1 MAHKYLR
8 VDVNDNS
15 PESIDSEPIDFHSDF
30 GIPRSR
36 TSLEAAGPEH
46 ASAHDELEDFVFVDL
61 HEVRRQQPDLGR
73 WGPERLREAVQR
85 RKNHLAGSRFV
96 LFRWPWLALNSEERH
111 DCQISAWLDSLIGD
125 NPGEGVLSGSVT
137 EIGVVQHCVGDE
149 PIICWAGSEPDAGLG
164 VLDAA
169 RAIETAA
176 LIMRGN
182 AYWKPSRYH
191 YILPSGEHTDRFVR
205 IGDALRTPHDA
216 YAMACWLTPCLTD
229 DVAIVSDTAGLNAL
243 LIQLEEILA
252 RAGSAASHTVV
263 LPEYEVSK
271 PAVRRLL
278 ERAATGS
285 TRRFLG
291 VQSVNS
297 TGSLR
302 ELLAGELARVSDGRL
317 GWTLDVLVDRSPVAV
332 AQLFSETEHS
342 QHSQIWLDL
351 SLREGQSKF
360 GSCSLCNASD
370 KPQPVHIN
378 PRNYREVVLPE
389 PSLAMPAIDY
399 AVEAQTFWTR
409 VSHTKGIA
417 IEARPHPGSL
427 EARGKH
433 QRLPVRPF
441 FELIAEPDG
450 LEEFVR
456 ERIASLRRSAASDR
470 NATDRWKFDDIGLV
484 VANQIDVVTAA
495 RPEFAGQG
503 DVDLNAS
510 ARIVL
515 GCLGIEDHVPL
526 LACTAGSQTDTS
538 NAEIAHHV
546 KRLNSDEAILLFSW
560 GAVTGLN
567 LRLLKMRVS
576 QALDA
581 TGASNPMR
589 GVVFHSRPAHPS
601 DWEATVNSFKPSRS
615 EPSRLGTLWTS
626 SFPWSSPLVDEYLLL
641 DRIDFDSIEISDDA
655 RTFLEERKRFL
666 RFPETYGGGEDDWS
680 PRFKNADAKI
690 GPGHVFWGMSVD
702 EVHQS
707 AVRGQSLYGNRLDP
721 MTAYAAIGSTINY
734 TRHSAGIASAPRW
747 IRFDMARIVHSYYD
761 AIIICSILRWLKPGE
776 ISWDSEPADAANAA
790 NAMRFLI
797 EQVEDSPEEKIIL
810 LPELLLADAQGKI
823 PDSGREVLRDTARSA
838 IQAVASQAGGAIGRG
853 ALEIGLALAERP

>member
-8 VDVNDNS
+8 VNVNDNS
-15 PESIDSEPIDFHSDF
+15 PESIDSEPVDFHSDF
-30 GIPRSR
+30 GIPRSEPLPP
-36 TSLEAAGPEH
+36 TTGPEP
-46 ASAHDELEDFVFVDL
+46 ASTNNELEDFVFVDL
-61 HEVRRQQPDLGR
+61 HEARRQQRDLGR
-73 WGPERLREAVQR
+73 WAHERLREAIQL
-85 RKNHLAGSRFV
+85 RKNHLAGSKLV
-96 LFRWPWLALNSEERH
+96 LFRWPWLALNSGGRH
-111 DCQISAWLDSLIGD
+111 DGQISAWLDSLIGD
-125 NPGEGVLSGSVT
+125 NPGEGVLSDSVT
-137 EIGVVQHCVGDE
+137 TIGVVQHCVGAE
-149 PIICWAGSEPDAGLG
+149 PITCWAGPEPDASLD

-169 RAIETAA
+169 RAVETAA
-176 LIMRGN
+176 LITRGN

-216 YAMACWLTPCLTD
+216 YAMACWLTPCLAD
-229 DVAIVSDTAGLNAL
+229 DVVIVSDTAGLNAL

-252 RAGSAASHTVV
+252 RAECAASHTVV

-278 ERAATGS
+278 ERAATGP
-285 TRRFLG
+285 TGRFLG
-291 VQSVNS
+291 MQSVNS

-317 GWTLDVLVDRSPVAV
+317 EWTLDVVVDRSPVAV
-332 AQLFSETEHS
+332 AQLFSQTEHS
-342 QHSQIWLDL
+342 EHSQIWLNL
-351 SLREGQSKF
+351 SSREGQSEF

-378 PRNYREVVLPE
+378 PRNYREVVLPS

-399 AVEAQTFWTR
+399 AVEAQAFWTR
-409 VSHTKGIA
+409 VSRKNGIA

-441 FELIAEPDG
+441 FELVAEPDG
-450 LEEFVR
+450 LEDFVR
-456 ERIASLRRSAASDR
+456 ERVARLRRSVASVRNASDR
-470 NATDRWKFDDIGLV
+470 WRFDDVGLV
-484 VANQIDVVTAA
+484 VANEIDVGTAA

-503 DVDLNAS
+503 DVDLGAS

-515 GCLGIEDHVPL
+515 GCLGIDEQVPL
-526 LACTAGSQTDTS
+526 VACAAGSGTDVS
-538 NAEIAHHV
+538 NAEITRHV
-546 KRLNSDEAILLFSW
+546 EQLDSDKAVLLFSW

-567 LRLLKMRVS
+567 LRLLKMQVS

-581 TGASNPMR
+581 TGAGNPMR

-615 EPSRLGTLWTS
+615 EPSRLETLWTS

-641 DRIDFDSIEISDDA
+641 DRVDFGSMDISDDA
-655 RTFLEERKRFL
+655 RTFLHERMRFL
-666 RFPETYGGGEDDWS
+666 RFPETYGGRPDDWS
-680 PRFKNADAKI
+680 PRFENADAKI
-690 GPGHVFWGMSVD
+690 GPGHVFWGMSID
-702 EVHQS
+702 EAHQS
-707 AVRGQSLYGNRLDP
+707 ELRGQSLYGNRLDP

-734 TRHSAGIASAPRW
+734 TRHSAGAASAPRW
-747 IRFDMARIVHSYYD
+747 VRFDMARIVHSYYD

-776 ISWDSEPADAANAA
+776 ISWESEPAGAANAA
-790 NAMRFLI
+790 NAMKFLI
-797 EQVEDSPEEKIIL
+797 EQVKNSPEERIIL

-838 IQAVASQAGGAIGRG
+838 MQTVASQAGGAIGRG

>member
-15 PESIDSEPIDFHSDF
+15 PESVNSEPVDFHSDF
-30 GIPRSR
+30 GIPQSGRSSHS
-36 TSLEAAGPEH
+36 TGPEP
-46 ASAHDELEDFVFVDL
+46 AGAGDELEDFAFVDL
-61 HEVRRQQPDLGR
+61 HETRRQQRDLGR
-73 WGPERLREAVQR
+73 WAPESLREAIQL
-85 RKNHLAGSRFV
+85 RKNHLAGSRLV
-96 LFRWPWLALNSEERH
+96 LFRWPWLALNSGERH
-111 DCQISAWLDSLIGD
+111 DSQILAWLDSMTGD
-125 NPGEGVLSGSVT
+125 NPGEGVLSDSVT
-137 EIGVVQHCVGDE
+137 TIGVVQHCVGDK
-149 PIICWAGSEPDAGLG
+149 PMTRWVGTEPDADLG
-164 VLDAA
+164 VLGAA
-169 RAIETAA
+169 RAVETAA
-176 LIMRGN
+176 LITKGD
-182 AYWKPSRYH
+182 AYWKPSKYH

-216 YAMACWLTPCLTD
+216 YVMACWLTPCLTD
-229 DVAIVSDTAGLNAL
+229 DVVIVSDTAGLNAL

-252 RAGSAASHTVV
+252 RAESAASSTVV
-263 LPEYEVSK
+263 LPEYEISK

-317 GWTLDVLVDRSPVAV
+317 EWTLDVVVDRSPVAV
-332 AQLFSETEHS
+332 AQLFSQTEHS
-342 QHSQIWLDL
+342 QHSQTWLDL
-351 SLREGQSKF
+351 SSREGQSEF

-370 KPQPVHIN
+370 KPQPIHIN
-378 PRNYREVVLPE
+378 PRNYREVVLPS
-389 PSLAMPAIDY
+389 PSLAMPATDY
-399 AVEAQTFWTR
+399 AVEAQAFWTR
-409 VSHTKGIA
+409 VSRKGGIA

-450 LEEFVR
+450 LEDFVR
-456 ERIASLRRSAASDR
+456 ERVASLRRSTASDKK
-470 NATDRWKFDDIGLV
+470 TQDRWKFDDVGFV
-484 VANQIDVVTAA
+484 VANQIDVGIAS

-503 DVDLNAS
+503 DVDLEAS
-510 ARIVL
+510 ARTVL
-515 GCLGIEDHVPL
+515 RCLGIDDQVPL
-526 LACTAGSQTDTS
+526 IACAAGSGTDAS
-538 NAEIAHHV
+538 NAEIARRV
-546 KRLNSDEAILLFSW
+546 QQLDSDEAVLLFSW

-581 TGASNPMR
+581 TGANNPMR

-615 EPSRLGTLWTS
+615 EPSRLAALWTS
-626 SFPWSSPLVDEYLLL
+626 SFPWSSPLVDEHLLL
-641 DRIDFDSIEISDDA
+641 DRIDFDTMDISDDA

-666 RFPETYGGGEDDWS
+666 RFPETYGGRADDWS
-680 PRFKNADAKI
+680 PRFENADAKI
-690 GPGHVFWGMSVD
+690 GPGHVFWGMSID
-702 EVHQS
+702 EAHQS
-707 AVRGQSLYGNRLDP
+707 ELRGQSLYGNRLDP

-734 TRHSAGIASAPRW
+734 TRHSAGTASAPRW
-747 IRFDMARIVHSYYD
+747 VRFDMARIVHSYYD
-761 AIIICSILRWLKPGE
+761 AIIICSILRWLRPGE
-776 ISWDSEPADAANAA
+776 ISWESEPADPANAA
-790 NAMRFLI
+790 NAMKFLI
-797 EQVEDSPEEKIIL
+797 EQVENSPDERIIL

-823 PDSGREVLRDTARSA
+823 PPSASEVLRETAKSA
-838 IQAVASQAGGAIGRG
+838 METIASQPGDAIGRG
-853 ALEIGLALAERP
+853 ALEIGLKLAERP